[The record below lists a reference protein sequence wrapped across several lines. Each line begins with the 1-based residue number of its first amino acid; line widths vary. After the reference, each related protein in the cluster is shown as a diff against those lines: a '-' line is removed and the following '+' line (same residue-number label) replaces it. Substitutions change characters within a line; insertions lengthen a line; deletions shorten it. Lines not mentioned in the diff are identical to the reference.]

1 MQRRS
6 VVLGLLGSGAAV
18 LLGTSGCSEPG
29 SQDERTTPRRRSVP
43 RPAAMVRTSW
53 STDPFASGSYSAM
66 VVGAEPATR
75 RALAAPVGDRLFFAG
90 EATSREHPGTVHGAR
105 TSGLRAA
112 AEVADRARPGERVV
126 VVGAGI
132 AGLSAARR
140 LLDEGFDV
148 TVLEARDRLGGRLHT
163 VRPAGWEVPL
173 DLGASWV
180 HDVGAS
186 DLPALLRSAGIAT
199 APFDYDDA
207 ALLVRAGDRPS
218 GSGPVEAAMERVEA
232 AVAWA
237 DKRDADRSIADALRD
252 SGVAA
257 DIDPDVLATVL
268 ANELAGEY
276 AESAERLSAWWALE
290 EGSEGDDVFVLGGY
304 DGLAAALGAGV
315 RVERNRPIASIARGA
330 DRMVLTDTAGRVT
343 EADRVVV
350 TVPLGVL
357 QQKRIRFE
365 PPLPNGHTAAI
376 ERLGVGLLDKV
387 WLRFDQ
393 PFWTQKAL
401 VWIRVAEAGTPFTWW
416 VNLLPLTGRPVLLAV
431 LGGDTARAWAARSD
445 DEVLAAATASL
456 QAFADAGW

>member
-1 MQRRS
+1 M
-6 VVLGLLGSGAAV
+6 VLGLLGSGAAV
-18 LLGTSGCSEPG
+18 LLGGSGCGDSGP
-29 SQDERTTPRRRSVP
+29 QDERPTPSGRSVP

-53 STDPFASGSYSAM
+53 SKDPFASGSYSAM

-112 AEVADRARPGERVV
+112 AEVADRARPGDRVV

-140 LLDEGFDV
+140 LLDDGFAV

-163 VRPAGWEVPL
+163 VRPAGWDMPL
-173 DLGASWV
+173 NLGASWV

-186 DLPALLRSAGIAT
+186 DLPALLRSAAIAT
-199 APFDYDDA
+199 TPFDYDDA
-207 ALLVRAGDRPS
+207 ALLARAAGRPS
-218 GSGPVEAAMERVEA
+218 GSDVVGAAMERVEA

-237 DKRDADRSIADALRD
+237 DKQDTDRSITDALRD
-252 SGVAA
+252 SGVGAE
-257 DIDPDVLATVL
+257 IDPEVLATAL
-268 ANELAGEY
+268 ANEIAGEY

-315 RVERNRPIASIARGA
+315 RVERNRPIASIARTA
-330 DRMVLTDTAGRVT
+330 DRLRLTDTAGRVT

-357 QQKRIRFE
+357 QQGRIRFE
-365 PPLPNGHTAAI
+365 PPLPDGHSTAI
-376 ERLGVGLLDKV
+376 ERLGMGLLDKV

-393 PFWTQKAL
+393 PFWTQEAL

-445 DEVLAAATASL
+445 DEVLAAAATSL
-456 QAFADAGW
+456 QPFVDAGW